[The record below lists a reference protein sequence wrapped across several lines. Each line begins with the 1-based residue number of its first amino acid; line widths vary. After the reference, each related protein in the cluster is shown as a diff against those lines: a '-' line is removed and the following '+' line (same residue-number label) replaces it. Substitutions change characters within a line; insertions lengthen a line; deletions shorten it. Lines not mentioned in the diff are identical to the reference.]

1 MTQPFNIIILIY
13 LVAPI
18 IAATK
23 TRYITSI
30 NIRKAS
36 NLTKP
41 IIKTLKKSSLEDL
54 LSAGIWLLTATM
66 YLIGLLINLGMI
78 SLRPIGFI
86 LILTHAAT
94 AITLLSVKFNIPT
107 KLRNNSDILKI
118 PAGILAIAVTV
129 FSSIIANG
137 LIVES
142 TSLDSGTFPAAQRA
156 LTTIGATII
165 YIYALITLIA
175 AFYFFQSAKL
185 AISMLSETSIAR
197 AIRLVFH
204 IKQRPKI
211 NLANEIALMIGAA
224 FLIFVPLTLQKTYAT
239 KQNLINSVNKLVIF
253 SSFHGKSEMCGLQPN
268 INVSLSILPSEKA
281 AYAIIDPWG
290 GYHFRI
296 DECKPDKNK
305 QKSKIDTSSLR
316 KT

>member
-1 MTQPFNIIILIY
+1 MTQPFNLIILVY

-23 TRYITSI
+23 IRYITST
-30 NIRKAS
+30 NIRKIS

-41 IIKTLKKSSLEDL
+41 TVKTLKKSSLEDL
-54 LSAGIWLLTATM
+54 LSVGIWLLTTTM
-66 YLIGLLINLGMI
+66 YLIGFLINLGM
-78 SLRPIGFI
+78 SNLKPIGFTLL
-86 LILTHAAT
+86 LIHAAT

-107 KLRNNSDILKI
+107 KLKNNSDTLKI
-118 PAGILAIAVTV
+118 PATILAVAITV

-142 TSLDSGTFPAAQRA
+142 TSLDSNTFPAAQRA
-156 LTTIGATII
+156 LTTISATII

-185 AISMLSETSIAR
+185 ALSMLSETSVAR
-197 AIRLVFH
+197 AIRLILH

-211 NLANEIALMIGAA
+211 NIANEIALMIGAA
-224 FLIFVPLTLQKTYAT
+224 FLIFVPLTLQKTYVT
-239 KQNLINSVNKLVIF
+239 KENLINSVNKLVIF

-268 INVSLSILPSEKA
+268 INVSLSMLPSEKA

-305 QKSKIDTSSLR
+305 QKSKIDTSSL
-316 KT
+316 KKA

>member
-1 MTQPFNIIILIY
+1 MTQPFNLIILLY

-18 IAATK
+18 IIATK
-23 TRYITSI
+23 IHYITST
-30 NIRKAS
+30 NITKVSR
-36 NLTKP
+36 LTKP
-41 IIKTLKKSSLEDL
+41 IIKILKKSSLEDL

-66 YLIGLLINLGMI
+66 YLIGLFINFGM
-78 SLRPIGFI
+78 SGLKPTGFI
-86 LILTHAAT
+86 LLVFHAAT

-107 KLRNNSDILKI
+107 KLKDNSDILKI

-129 FSSIIANG
+129 FSSIVADG

-142 TSLDSGTFPAAQRA
+142 TSLDSNTFPAAQRA
-156 LTTIGATII
+156 LTTIGATTI
-165 YIYALITLIA
+165 YIYLLITLTA

-185 AISMLSETSIAR
+185 VLSMLSETSTAR
-197 AIRLVFH
+197 AIRLILH

-211 NLANEIALMIGAA
+211 NIANEIALMIGAA
-224 FLIFVPLTLQKTYAT
+224 FLIFVPLTLQKTYVT
-239 KQNLINSVNKLVIF
+239 KENLINGVNKLVIF
-253 SSFHGKSEMCGLQPN
+253 SSFHGKSEMCGFQQN
-268 INVSLSILPSEKA
+268 SNVSLSILPSEKA
-281 AYAIIDPWG
+281 AYAVIDPWG